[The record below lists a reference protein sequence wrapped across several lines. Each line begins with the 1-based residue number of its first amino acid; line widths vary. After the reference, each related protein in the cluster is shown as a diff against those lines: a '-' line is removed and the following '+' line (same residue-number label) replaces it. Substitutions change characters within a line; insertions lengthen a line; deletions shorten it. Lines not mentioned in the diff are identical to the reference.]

1 MNQLTKKGKIIEFA
15 VALILIL
22 IGVVLRLVSHAP
34 NFTPIAAIALFGGV
48 YFSRKTA
55 LFLPIAA
62 MLVSDIFIGFYDF
75 KIMTAVYASFLFSV
89 LLGFWIKK
97 HKKWQTIAGG
107 AVLSALLFFLITN
120 FAVWAFSP
128 LYAKTFFGLIQS
140 YVMALPFFKNSLL
153 GDIFYVSVFF
163 GAYEMAGAYIK
174 KRFRVKSKSVAP
186 ALQ

>member
-1 MNQLTKKGKIIEFA
+1 MEISKRGKILEFA

-22 IGVVLRLVSHAP
+22 IGVVLRLVPHAP

-55 LFLPIAA
+55 LVLPVAA

-75 KIMTAVYASFLFSV
+75 KIMVAVYGSFLFSV

-107 AVLSALLFFLITN
+107 AVLSAVLFFIITN

-128 LYAKTFFGLIQS
+128 WYAKTFFGLIQS

-153 GDIFYVSVFF
+153 GDIFYVSAFF
-163 GAYEMAGAYIK
+163 GAYELVSVW
-174 KRFRVKSKSVAP
+174 VKQKFGVKTKSIAS
-186 ALQ
+186 AQI